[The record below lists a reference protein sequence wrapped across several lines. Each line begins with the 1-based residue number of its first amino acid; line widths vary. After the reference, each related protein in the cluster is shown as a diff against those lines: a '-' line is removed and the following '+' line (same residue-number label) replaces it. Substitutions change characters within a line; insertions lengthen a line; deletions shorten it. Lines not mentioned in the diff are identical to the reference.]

1 MNKKIPQAFTF
12 QPLNWYSTI
21 QTILSKN
28 RLISLRKIESIQF
41 SPVLVSGKNSQKNK
55 LNTL

>member
-41 SPVLVSGKNSQKNK
+41 SPVLISGKNSQKK
-55 LNTL
+55 